1 MNKKII
7 LASASPRRRELLSQ
21 IGLDFE
27 VVVSETEE
35 KITSTEPAKVVEELS
50 AQKAEAVWEKLCS
63 MTASQGSVTNAE
75 RLEEGSGVSRTDEGS
90 KVFDPEQKSGE
101 STITDI
107 IVLGADTVVACDG
120 KILGKPADTEAAAAM
135 LTMLQGRGHEV
146 YTGVTILYEE
156 NGERKTL
163 TFHEKTTVHFYPMTD
178 AQIREYV
185 ATGDPMDKA
194 GAYGIQGLCA
204 RYISGIAGDYNNVVG
219 LPVGRVYQELHGLQT
234 VL

>member
-7 LASASPRRRELLSQ
+7 LASASPRRRELLTQ
-21 IGLDFE
+21 IGLDFD
-27 VVVSETEE
+27 VVISETEE

-50 AQKAEAVWEKLCS
+50 AQKAEAVWEKLRS

-75 RLEEGSGVSRTDEGS
+75 RLDEGS
-90 KVFDPEQKSGE
+90 EVFEPEQTSGE
-101 STITDI
+101 TTMTDTL
-107 IVLGADTVVACDG
+107 VLGADTVVACDG

-146 YTGVTILYEE
+146 YTGVTILYEQ

-163 TFHEKTTVHFYPMTD
+163 TFHEKTIVHFYPMTD
-178 AQIREYV
+178 VQIREYV

-194 GAYGIQGLCA
+194 GAYGIQGFCA
-204 RYISGIAGDYNNVVG
+204 RYIRGIEGDYNNVVG
-219 LPVGRVYQELHGLQT
+219 LPVGRVYQELHGLRL
-234 VL
+234 V

>member
-7 LASASPRRRELLSQ
+7 LASASPRRRELLTQ
-21 IGLDFE
+21 IGLDFDI
-27 VVVSETEE
+27 VVSETEE

-75 RLEEGSGVSRTDEGS
+75 RLDEGS
-90 KVFDPEQKSGE
+90 EVFEPEQTSGE
-101 STITDI
+101 TTMTDTL
-107 IVLGADTVVACDG
+107 VLGADTVVACDG

-146 YTGVTILYEE
+146 YTGVTILYEQ

-163 TFHEKTTVHFYPMTD
+163 TFHEKTIVHFYPMTD

-194 GAYGIQGLCA
+194 GAYGIQGFCA
-204 RYISGIAGDYNNVVG
+204 RYIRGIEGDYNNVVG

-234 VL
+234 VQ

>member
-90 KVFDPEQKSGE
+90 EVYDPEQKSGE

-120 KILGKPADTEAAAAM
+120 KILGKPANTEAAVAM

-204 RYISGIAGDYNNVVG
+204 RYISGIVGDYNNVVG

-234 VL
+234 V

>member
-7 LASASPRRRELLSQ
+7 LASASPRRRELLTQ

-50 AQKAEAVWEKLCS
+50 MQKAEAVWEKFRS

-75 RLEEGSGVSRTDEGS
+75 RLDES
-90 KVFDPEQKSGE
+90 SEVFEPEQTSGE
-101 STITDI
+101 TTMTDTL
-107 IVLGADTVVACDG
+107 VLGADTVVACDG

-163 TFHEKTTVHFYPMTD
+163 TFHEKTIVHFYPMTD

-194 GAYGIQGLCA
+194 GAYGIQGFCA
-204 RYISGIAGDYNNVVG
+204 RYIRGIEGDYNNVVG

-234 VL
+234 V